1 MKKTL
6 LTLCCL
12 ASAASIAFAAEPIT
26 ETWSDWEAFTDPST
40 TATEKTSTDTNIK
53 YTFMGAYVS
62 VGYNGAANY
71 LMVKGKATA
80 DAYVSF
86 TLPFDCSK
94 ITLHTNS
101 GSISTNS
108 ASKVTVYAGND
119 AITTIAVNVADK
131 DFDVPIP
138 AGKGAKGTVFKVQS
152 ATTKYNQQFKSFTYT
167 PVSSKPTISLVTK
180 ELNFAAPANVS
191 ITKNIELAV
200 ENISDD
206 INFATTGDVFSGS
219 GSIGASDVA
228 EGFPVTMKSATAGTF
243 TGETTV
249 SAEGVSAKVALKAV
263 VVENEGT
270 EANPLTV
277 ANVLALNNLYTET
290 VYVTGIVNE
299 KTAAIAKD
307 GVITEA
313 ETASNSNIILKDAE
327 GNMIPVAL
335 PTGDTR
341 TALNI
346 VDNPAN
352 VGKTVIV
359 KGTLEN
365 YYGAPG
371 VKNTVYVSGLEG
383 SSIEDLNS
391 DMDNADA
398 TYYNLQGVRV
408 ENPSNGVY
416 IRVINNKAEKVVL

>member
-1 MKKTL
+1 M
-6 LTLCCL
+6 
-12 ASAASIAFAAEPIT
+12 
-26 ETWSDWEAFTDPST
+26 
-40 TATEKTSTDTNIK
+40 
-53 YTFMGAYVS
+53 
-62 VGYNGAANY
+62 
-71 LMVKGKATA
+71 
-80 DAYVSF
+80 
-86 TLPFDCSK
+86 
-94 ITLHTNS
+94 
-101 GSISTNS
+101 
-108 ASKVTVYAGND
+108 
-119 AITTIAVNVADK
+119 
-131 DFDVPIP
+131 
-138 AGKGAKGTVFKVQS
+138 
-152 ATTKYNQQFKSFTYT
+152 
-167 PVSSKPTISLVTK
+167 
-180 ELNFAAPANVS
+180 
-191 ITKNIELAV
+191 
-200 ENISDD
+200 
-206 INFATTGDVFSGS
+206 
-219 GSIGASDVA
+219 
-228 EGFPVTMKSATAGTF
+228 
-243 TGETTV
+243 

-299 KTAAIAKD
+299 KTAANAKD

-313 ETASNSNIILKDAE
+313 ETASNTNIILKDAE

-335 PTGDTR
+335 PTGDAR

-359 KGTLEN
+359 KGSLEN

>member
-6 LTLCCL
+6 LSLLCL
-12 ASAASIAFAAEPIT
+12 AGAASMAFAADVTEDFNDWTTQVQDANNPQTVTSPKSGLKWTFSGSAYTSNPDYTPIYVMLK
-26 ETWSDWEAFTDPST
+26 SGA
-40 TATEKTSTDTNIK
+40 TAGAISTDLDFEVTEIQ
-53 YTFMGAYVS
+53 
-62 VGYNGAANY
+62 
-71 LMVKGKATA
+71 
-80 DAYVSF
+80 
-86 TLPFDCSK
+86 
-94 ITLHTNS
+94 ITTPNNP
-101 GSISTNS
+101 SINAGNTIT
-108 ASKVTVYAGND
+108 VTVGSKDIVTKYKINAKN
-119 AITTIAVNVADK
+119 TTFKIPVAAADR
-131 DFDVPIP
+131 I
-138 AGKGAKGTVFKVQS
+138 AKGTYKFQSDGSKNSQIAKIVFVGAS
-152 ATTKYNQQFKSFTYT
+152 AEPS
-167 PVSSKPTISLVTK
+167 ISLVTE

-206 INFATTGDVFSGS
+206 INFTTTGDVFSGN

-299 KTAAIAKD
+299 KTAANAKD

-313 ETASNSNIILKDAE
+313 ETASNTNIILKDAE

-346 VDNPAN
+346 VENPAN

-365 YYGAPG
+365 YFGAPG